1 MKAEILGVTASLLIL
16 VSFLMKGE
24 RKIRVVN
31 IFGAVMFVVYG
42 CYIKSFSTCFLNAML
57 FFVHIIKLSKLN
69 GGDERGKVKSE

>member
-1 MKAEILGVTASLLIL
+1 MKAEILGVTASLLVL

-57 FFVHIIKLSKLN
+57 VIIHTVKLLKMRGCRN
-69 GGDERGKVKSE
+69 GKNRT